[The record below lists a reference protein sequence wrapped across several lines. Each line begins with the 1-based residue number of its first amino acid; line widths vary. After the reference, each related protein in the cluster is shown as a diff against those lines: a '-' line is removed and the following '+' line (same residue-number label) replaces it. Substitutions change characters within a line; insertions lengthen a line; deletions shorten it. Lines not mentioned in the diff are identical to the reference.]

1 MIWLFR
7 WMFGYV
13 RFIFTDGFAENF
25 LTECFADGI
34 ELRNI
39 KETENGF
46 SAFCNVKTYKK
57 LHRYAFKHGGRVKI
71 IKKSGLPF
79 VLLPLKNRV
88 GFFVGMLAFV
98 AVISFLSCFVW
109 NVEIVGNDRIS
120 TTVIESYLENHN
132 FKSGVMWSSV
142 DRDLLCWDI
151 MSEFEDISWVHI
163 NKSGTTARIEINETK
178 PADTDGDEEKLKGI
192 NVMRKELQTVAYR
205 EQKDMTVRERKNY
218 KRIKFFF
225 ADIPLYF
232 DMQQGDISN
241 QSESYLTIKE
251 TVLPIGIIEN
261 EECFLSSTARVL
273 SDDELLALAEKKLS
287 YLEEKELDGY
297 EIINKAQEH
306 RLDDD
311 KCVISAAYIV
321 RRK

>member
-1 MIWLFR
+1 MIGLFR

-13 RFIFTDGFAENF
+13 RFIFTGGFAENF

-34 ELRNI
+34 ELRNVKQI
-39 KETENGF
+39 ENGF
-46 SAFCNVKTYKK
+46 VAFCNVKTYKK
-57 LHRYAFKHGGRVKI
+57 LHRYAFKHGGRVRI

-88 GFFVGMLAFV
+88 GFFVGMLAFT
-98 AVISFLSCFVW
+98 AIISFLSCFVW

-120 TTVIESYLENHN
+120 DTVLESYLENHN

-163 NKSGTTARIEINETK
+163 NKTGTTARVEINETK
-178 PADTDGDEEKLKGI
+178 LADTDGDEEKLKGI

-218 KRIKFFF
+218 KRIQFFF

-241 QSESYLTIKE
+241 QSERYLTIKE

-261 EECFLSSTARVL
+261 EECFLSSTPKML
-273 SDDELLALAEKKLS
+273 SDDELLALAEKKLA

-306 RLDDD
+306 QLDDD
-311 KCVISAAYIV
+311 KCVISSAYIV